1 MKTRHQ
7 HIRMIR
13 AQQPHIALNQQTILC
28 NSLDYLIVPTKRCSQ
43 IAPSSKH
50 ICMIKPKLL
59 FHSTKK
65 IATRINRC
73 TCTFIAHQCRSP
85 EEACR
90 EKFMCHRI
98 NLRHNLTFIA

>member
-13 AQQPHIALNQQTILC
+13 TQQPRIAPSQQTILC

-43 IAPSSKH
+43 IASSSKH
-50 ICMIKPKLL
+50 ICMIKAKLL
-59 FHSTKK
+59 FHAAKK
-65 IATRINRC
+65 IATHIDRR

-98 NLRHNLTFIA
+98 NLRHTLSFIT